1 MIVFKSDGGALL
13 KNKKRPPQ
21 KGGRFEKRESGQS
34 SDDDDRQRIREQ
46 ASQEAKLMAQERK
59 SAEWRSR
66 WPKPMLRHR
75 L

>member
-13 KNKKRPPQ
+13 KNKSALERW
-21 KGGRFEKRESGQS
+21 RFEKRESGQS

-46 ASQEAKLMAQERK
+46 ASQEAKLMAET
-59 SAEWRSR
+59 
-66 WPKPMLRHR
+66 MLRRR